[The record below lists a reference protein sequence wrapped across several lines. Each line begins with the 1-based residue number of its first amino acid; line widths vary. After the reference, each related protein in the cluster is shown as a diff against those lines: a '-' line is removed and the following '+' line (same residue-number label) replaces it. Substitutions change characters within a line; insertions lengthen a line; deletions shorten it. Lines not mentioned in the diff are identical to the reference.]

1 MQEEVTR
8 KLKRG
13 AAELGIDLID
23 LRTTAEE
30 EELLQYCKLPVDL
43 GTKGKLRRLIREA
56 QRPPVFLVSAVV
68 KGALRS
74 QGARGNV
81 YKALEKHHG
90 LFSRSAG
97 KQVTYVGDDLDV
109 KAYFNSSGEAMS
121 FQTALNEWEL
131 HKTLILLD
139 GVEINPPDPL
149 LVRRPQDL
157 SRFYLQHYQPT
168 ESESPCQTLNQ
179 LESYSLSVPITEA
192 VEPSDPVAIYQSLD
206 VCAGKNKPYK
216 CHLKDKAKYKSVARN
231 PNNMLA
237 ASWPLHQMLDGI
249 NHSDNMSV
257 IKLSISSASDTTF
270 ATQDNRYSVTLQM
283 EFFNEVDAAALQP
296 LQSAKRL
303 DERTW
308 QTTVYVKDKDEFAAF
323 VDWKG
328 KDTQRQWDDYNAV
341 LRDM

>member
-1 MQEEVTR
+1 MEEVAR

-23 LRTTAEE
+23 LKTPAEE
-30 EELLQYCKLPVDL
+30 EELLHYCQLPLDL
-43 GTKGKLRRLIREA
+43 GTKGKLRRLIREE
-56 QRPPVFLVSAVV
+56 QQPPVFLVSAVV

-90 LFSRSAG
+90 FFSRSAG
-97 KQVTYVGDDLDV
+97 KQVTYLGDDLDV
-109 KAYFNSSGEAMS
+109 KAYFNTDEAAMS
-121 FQTALNEWEL
+121 FQSALNEWEL

-139 GVEINPPDPL
+139 GVEIDPPEP
-149 LVRRPQDL
+149 VPIRRPHDL
-157 SRFYLQHYQPT
+157 SRFYLQHYQPND
-168 ESESPCQTLNQ
+168 SESPCQTLNQ
-179 LESYSLSVPITEA
+179 LESYRLSVPITEA

-206 VCAGKNKPYK
+206 VCVGRNKPYK

-231 PNNMLA
+231 PNNTLA
-237 ASWPLHQMLDGI
+237 ASWPLHQMLDGL
-249 NHSDNMSV
+249 NHHENMSV
-257 IKLSISSASDTTF
+257 IKLSISSMSDTTV
-270 ATQDNRYSVTLQM
+270 ATQDNRYSITLQM
-283 EFFNEVDAAALQP
+283 EFFNEVDAAALQAT
-296 LQSAKRL
+296 QGARRV
-303 DERTW
+303 DDRTW

-328 KDTQRQWDDYNAV
+328 KDTQRQWDAYNAV